1 MAFYPGTMEIAP
13 FELIA
18 FISPRALFAQL
29 LPIEEGDSAL
39 ATFSIAQDLKKRIPM
54 IKKAA
59 TMIDD
64 DFVFYASPW
73 SPKALTI

>member
-1 MAFYPGTMEIAP
+1 MAFYSGTMEIAP

-39 ATFSIAQDLKKRIPM
+39 ATFSIAQDSEKRIPM

-64 DFVFYASPW
+64 DLVLYASPC
-73 SPKALTI
+73 SPKALTT